1 MSALALG
8 GFGLA
13 GQARAPA
20 APARVDPRGEA
31 RLALRLLAGAV
42 ACIYAFAGGTLIG
55 RLPET
60 AAVLLAGAALQAA
73 WPLGLRRRPA
83 AAVLAG
89 GVLNAVL
96 IVVWIRSAPIT
107 LLGVLCAADSIV
119 LVVLGRAHRRASRWT
134 PGLAQLAIV
143 LAVAS
148 LAALAGGHTPRP
160 APASAG
166 TPVPTHAF
174 YCSLL

>member
-8 GFGLA
+8 GFGFP
-13 GQARAPA
+13 APA
-20 APARVDPRGEA
+20 PAGVDPRGEA
-31 RLALRLLAGAV
+31 RLAVRLLAGAV
-42 ACIYAFAGGTLIG
+42 ACTYAIAGGTLIG

-60 AAVLLAGAALQAA
+60 AALLLAGAALQAA
-73 WPLGLRRRPA
+73 WPLALRRRPA
-83 AAVLAG
+83 AASLAG
-89 GVLNAVL
+89 TGLNALL

-119 LVVLGRAHRRASRWT
+119 LVALGRAHRRPSRWT

-148 LAALAGGHTPRP
+148 LATLAGGHTRRP
-160 APASAG
+160 ADASAG
-166 TPVPTHAF
+166 TPAPAHAF